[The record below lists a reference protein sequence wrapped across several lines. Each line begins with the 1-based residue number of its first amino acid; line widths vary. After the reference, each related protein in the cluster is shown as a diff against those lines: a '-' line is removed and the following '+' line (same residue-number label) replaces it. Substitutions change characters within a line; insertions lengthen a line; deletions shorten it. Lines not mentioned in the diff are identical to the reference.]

1 MARAGGASEVNA
13 FSKDYQSGI
22 DWSPVTREARMSR
35 INSEKRSKALA
46 SDDPEVR
53 RKAIHNLGDLSA
65 KVNKKIL
72 LAKI

>member
-1 MARAGGASEVNA
+1 MNA
-13 FSKDYQSGI
+13 FSPDYQSVI
-22 DWSPVTREARMSR
+22 DWTSISKEAQISKA
-35 INSEKRSKALA
+35 NSEKRSKALA

>member
-1 MARAGGASEVNA
+1 MNP
-13 FSKDYQSGI
+13 FSPDYQSVI
-22 DWSPVTREARMSR
+22 DWTPMQKEAQISKA
-35 INSEKRSKALA
+35 NSEKRAKALA

-72 LAKI
+72 LSRI

>member
-1 MARAGGASEVNA
+1 MNA
-13 FSKDYQSGI
+13 FSPDYQSVI
-22 DWSPVTREARMSR
+22 DWTSMQKEAQISKA
-35 INSEKRSKALA
+35 NSEKRSKALA